1 MAYKRLIKQQSKT
14 TSSYDILMDLFRGA
28 KAKAKRSKRDIRL
41 LRIGTPENFW
51 KQVIMPDDGVRR
63 TEIRSL
69 LVDPDI
75 GNIEVLLVNPFCDA
89 FLNRMDREDQ
99 DNWYILQT
107 NRNIVNFVT
116 GLLELAEER
125 GRSPEAEPLRVGI
138 HRADLIW
145 NMGIVGDDVVMV
157 RAYDKDKAH
166 DDDVKELRVHVGLE
180 PGLGESFINYC
191 QSIRNLP
198 STRWFT
204 NKEHFEIF
212 SGQIRWPNLF
222 KGNAV
227 WSPHSDENLTKRDT
241 EPLDTDD
248 NHTFYKICLNENA
261 AEAERA
267 WLEHHDKHQQRCCFF
282 HVPKLRHRREF
293 KKLKR
298 EALCIEYV
306 HGHTLFKL
314 AAELNQ
320 LAAEEPAIRDKAKEI
335 LGLIVAH
342 SIEALAEFR
351 SVYND
356 IKEDLKLKPSYPYSN
371 NLADALDTVLP
382 YLTALPQ
389 GEVDK
394 ALAEARRLGSVLEK
408 KARVPFRD
416 AHLKNRLVPTD
427 RSVHDEVRCLTDLD
441 FNDLCKEFLSNIVD
455 IDFETGYW
463 LVTEWDDIAHLLFF
477 EHTGQRPKYSDMNA
491 VLNRVRPWTGND
503 EKVTKN
509 DEELFYKTVMVRA
522 LREFCRRLWY
532 ARVMQNTYTKRY
544 KLESRD
550 YFLKLAKWA
559 SGGFGGYTYLKGLV
573 KHFIDNADYLW
584 NWVEDLKQEGQLD
597 RDYTDCTRDEMRR
610 ILCPRRDPPPPSK
623 IVLKIDMPNGRATF
637 FGIPLGLAPA
647 VFQVLRQLGDNL
659 GKYIDLRAEATNLT
673 TIRNSIKD
681 RIERG
686 EIDGESVC
694 KVVLADADA
703 WAIKSNISTTS
714 IRLLLLELVKTR
726 RTFGT
731 RLVLKPS
738 QVLII

>member
-1 MAYKRLIKQQSKT
+1 MAYKRLVKQQSKT

-28 KAKAKRSKRDIRL
+28 ERNGLDIRL

-51 KQVIMPDDGVRR
+51 MEVIEPDCGGSR

-69 LVDPDI
+69 LVDPKI

-89 FLNRMDREDQ
+89 FLNRMDWEDQ

-107 NRNIVNFVT
+107 NREIADFVT
-116 GLLELAEER
+116 SLLELAEER
-125 GRSPEAEPLRVGI
+125 DRSPKAKPLRVGI

-145 NMGIVGDDVVMV
+145 NMGIVGNDVVMV

-166 DDDVKELRVHVGLE
+166 DDDVKELQVLVGLK
-180 PGLGESFINYC
+180 PGLGESFINYY
-191 QSIRNLP
+191 QSIRNQP

-204 NKEHFEIF
+204 NKEQFKDF

-227 WSPHSDENLTKRDT
+227 RSPLSDEDLKKLGI
-241 EPLDTDD
+241 EPHDTDEKY
-248 NHTFYKICLNENA
+248 TLYKICLNENA

-267 WLEHHDKHQQRCCFF
+267 WLEHSDKHEQRCCFF
-282 HVPKLRHRREF
+282 HVPNLRRRREF

-320 LAAEEPAIRDKAKEI
+320 LAADEPDTKEKAEVI
-335 LGLIVAH
+335 LGLMVGH

-351 SVYND
+351 SVHKD
-356 IKEDLKLKPSYPYSN
+356 ITEDLKPKIYPYSG
-371 NLADALDTVLP
+371 NLVAALKTVLP

-389 GEVDK
+389 EEIDK
-394 ALAEARRLGSVLEK
+394 ALAEARRMGSVLEK
-408 KARVPFRD
+408 QQNARVPFRD
-416 AHLKNRLVPTD
+416 SHLKNRLVPTD
-427 RSVHDEVRCLTDLD
+427 RSVHDEVRWLTDLN

-477 EHTGQRPKYSDMNA
+477 EHTGQRPKHSDLNA
-491 VLNRVRPWTGND
+491 MLNRVRPWTGNE

-509 DEELFYKTVMVRA
+509 DEELFYQTVMVRA

-532 ARVMQNTYTKRY
+532 ARVMPNTYTKRY
-544 KLESRD
+544 MLESRD
-550 YFLKLAKWA
+550 YFLELASWA
-559 SGGFGGYTYLKGLV
+559 SRGFGGSTSLKWLV
-573 KHFIDNADYLW
+573 EQFSNNADYLW
-584 NWVEDLKQEGQLD
+584 NWVVDRKQEVPLE
-597 RDYTDCTRDEMRR
+597 RYYTDRMREDMR
-610 ILCPRRDPPPPSK
+610 SIICPLKPPPPPSE
-623 IVLKIDMPNGRATF
+623 IVLWIDTSSGRATF
-637 FGIPLGLAPA
+637 FGKPLGLAKA
-647 VFQVLRQLGDNL
+647 VLKVLKQLGDNL
-659 GKYIDLRAEATNLT
+659 GTYKELTHEATNLT
-673 TIRNSIKD
+673 TIRN
-681 RIERG
+681 RIRIMIEQN

-694 KVVLADADA
+694 GVVLADADE
-703 WAIKSNISTTS
+703 WAIKSNISTKNL
-714 IRLLLLELVKTR
+714 RLLLLELVKTKR
-726 RTFGT
+726 SLGT